1 MRLGAPVARAMR
13 AGCMRVAH
21 AAYMWSNGSNGKT
34 LNRISV
40 RLHMCIGT
48 GVVYK
53 TRPSYEILYRANG
66 FYRPYL

>member
-1 MRLGAPVARAMR
+1 
-13 AGCMRVAH
+13 
-21 AAYMWSNGSNGKT
+21 MWSNGSNGKSPVG
-34 LNRISV
+34 ISV

-48 GVVYK
+48 EVVYK